1 MSSAEAFVRVQRL
14 LAAKGVVLVFCG
26 VSTRSPVGKALASS
40 GILEEP
46 QVELCETLNDAME
59 CK

>member
-1 MSSAEAFVRVQRL
+1 MRVQRL

-26 VSTRSPVGKALASS
+26 VLTRSPVCKVLASP
-40 GILEEP
+40 GILEEA